1 MTTEDFIS
9 RAIAVHGNKYD
20 YSQVE
25 YVNTLTKVTIICP
38 IHGAFEQRPKVHLG
52 GCGCPYCGS
61 SSHTTETFINAARRV
76 HGDKYDYS
84 KVNFINGTT
93 EVTIICPIHGEF
105 QQKPSV
111 HLNGSGC
118 QKCAGNVKY
127 TTETF
132 IEAAKNVHGNKYDY
146 SKVEY
151 INSSTKVTIICP
163 IHGEFQQLP
172 SEHLQGKGCIHCA
185 GKAKYTTETFIAA
198 AREVH
203 GEKYDYSKVEY
214 VNSSTKVTIICPIHG
229 EFQQRATEH
238 LKGKGCIHCA
248 GKAKY
253 TKETFIA
260 AAREVHGEKYDYSKV
275 EYINSQT
282 KLTIICPVHG
292 EFQQTPADHLRGS
305 GCPKCGGR
313 MKFTTETFIAA
324 ARDVHGDKY
333 DYSKVNY
340 INCMTEVTIICP
352 IHGEF
357 KQRPVNHLQ
366 GSGCQRCGGT
376 MKYTK
381 ETFIEA
387 ARKIHG
393 DKYDYSKVEYV
404 DYNKK
409 VIIICPKHGPFE

>member
-1 MTTEDFIS
+1 MTKEDFIS
-9 RAIAVHGNKYD
+9 KAISVHGEKYD
-20 YSQVE
+20 YSQVN
-25 YVNTLTKVTIICP
+25 YVNNRTKVKIICP
-38 IHGAFEQRPKVHLG
+38 THGTFEQRPSVHTIK
-52 GCGCPYCGS
+52 GCGCPYCGNVPRY
-61 SSHTTETFINAARRV
+61 TTETFIKAARRV

-105 QQKPSV
+105 QQKPIV

-163 IHGEFQQLP
+163 THGEFQQLP

-185 GKAKYTTETFIAA
+185 GKAKYTNETFIAA

-203 GEKYDYSKVEY
+203 GE
-214 VNSSTKVTIICPIHG
+214 
-229 EFQQRATEH
+229 
-238 LKGKGCIHCA
+238 
-248 GKAKY
+248 
-253 TKETFIA
+253 
-260 AAREVHGEKYDYSKV
+260 
-275 EYINSQT
+275 
-282 KLTIICPVHG
+282 
-292 EFQQTPADHLRGS
+292 
-305 GCPKCGGR
+305 
-313 MKFTTETFIAA
+313 
-324 ARDVHGDKY
+324 KY

-357 KQRPVNHLQ
+357 KQRPVSHLQ

-387 ARKIHG
+387 ARNIHG

-409 VIIICPKHGPFE
+409 IIIICPKHGPFE